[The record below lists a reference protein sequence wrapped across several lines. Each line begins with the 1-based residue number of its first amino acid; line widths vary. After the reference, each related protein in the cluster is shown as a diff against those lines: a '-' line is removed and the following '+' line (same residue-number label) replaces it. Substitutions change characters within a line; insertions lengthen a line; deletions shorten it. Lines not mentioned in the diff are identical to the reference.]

1 MTNKQP
7 KTLRSE
13 IYRIMFLSDRR
24 DEQLFDIILIFLII
38 ASVIVVMLETVERLQ
53 VRFAQLFYIVEWT
66 FTVIFTIEYLLRL
79 YAAKNARAYAT
90 SFFGV
95 VDLMAILPA
104 YLGLF
109 FIGSQ
114 YFMVVR
120 ALRLLRIFRIF
131 KLGHFMAEGTMIMD
145 AMRASRPKI
154 TVFLFF
160 VSLLV
165 TLMGS
170 FMYLIEGG
178 ENPGFTSIP
187 RSIYWAIVTL
197 TTVGYGDITPVTE
210 LGQFISAFV
219 MILGYAVIAVPTG
232 IVTNE
237 LMHVSSQLDQ
247 RECERCGL
255 VGHDIDAR
263 YCKQCGE
270 RLAKVIILQNES
282 ALQSTE

>member
-1 MTNKQP
+1 MTTKQQ

-13 IYRIMFLSDRR
+13 IHRLLFLSDRR
-24 DEQLFDIILIFLII
+24 DEQIFDIVLIFLILT
-38 ASVIVVMLETVERLQ
+38 SVLTVMLETVERIQ
-53 VRFAQLFYIVEWT
+53 VQFAQVFYILEWT
-66 FTVIFTIEYLLRL
+66 FTIIFTIEYLLRL
-79 YAAKNARAYAT
+79 YAAQSAKKYAM
-90 SFFGV
+90 SFFGI
-95 VDLMAILPA
+95 VDLMAILPT

-109 FIGSQ
+109 FVGSK

-131 KLGHFMAEGTMIMD
+131 KLGHFMDEGTLIMD

-160 VSLLV
+160 VLLLV
-165 TLMGS
+165 TMMGS
-170 FMYLIEGG
+170 VMYLIEGG

-219 MILGYAVIAVPTG
+219 MIMGYAVIAVPTG

-237 LMHVSSQLDQ
+237 LMNSSNDKDN
-247 RECERCGL
+247 RTCMRCGL
-255 VGHDIDAR
+255 EGHEVDAR

-270 RLAKVIILQNES
+270 RLGEVIV
-282 ALQSTE
+282 T

>member
-1 MTNKQP
+1 MTTSSK

-13 IYRIMFLSDRR
+13 IHRIMFLSDRR
-24 DEQLFDIILIFLII
+24 DEQLFDIVLVILIL
-38 ASVIVVMLETVERLQ
+38 ASVIIVMLETVERIQ
-53 VRFAQLFYIVEWT
+53 VRFAQLFYILEWT
-66 FTVIFTIEYLLRL
+66 FTIIFTIEYLLRL
-79 YAAKNARAYAT
+79 YAAKNAKNYAF

-131 KLGHFMAEGTMIMD
+131 KLGHFMDEGALIMD

-160 VSLLV
+160 VLLLV

-219 MILGYAVIAVPTG
+219 MIMGYAVIAVPTG

-237 LMHVSSQLDQ
+237 LMNTSDGKDHRD
-247 RECERCGL
+247 CTRCGL
-255 VGHDIDAR
+255 KGHEIDAR

-270 RLAKVIILQNES
+270 RLGETVV
-282 ALQSTE
+282 T

>member
-1 MTNKQP
+1 MAEQQ

-13 IYRIMFLSDRR
+13 IHRIMFLSDRR
-24 DEQLFDIILIFLII
+24 DEQIFDIILVILIL
-38 ASVIVVMLETVERLQ
+38 ASVITVMLETVERLH
-53 VRFAQLFYIVEWT
+53 VRFAQLFYIIEWA
-66 FTVIFTIEYLLRL
+66 FTIIFTIEYLLRL
-79 YAAKNARAYAT
+79 YSAKNARAYAT
-90 SFFGV
+90 SFFGI

-131 KLGHFMAEGTMIMD
+131 KLGHFMDEGALILD

-160 VSLLV
+160 VLLLV
-165 TLMGS
+165 TMMGS
-170 FMYLIEGG
+170 LMYLIEGG

-232 IVTNE
+232 IVTSE
-237 LMHVSSQLDQ
+237 LMSHSDEGDGRS
-247 RECERCGL
+247 CPRCGL
-255 VGHDIDAR
+255 EGHDLDAR
-263 YCKQCGE
+263 FCKQCGE
-270 RLAKVIILQNES
+270 RL
-282 ALQSTE
+282 